1 MHVLPGPAGHNDDD
15 GSLVKTCLGPG
26 LGCNLGHKLLKSSFL
41 FKVVTDSKSEAE
53 PASQSRR
60 LGPRQ
65 PEHSQAVSFAPAL
78 RQSSV
83 FLGRVSLVRRQ
94 CGEGHW
100 GLRPVVRGGQGLGFK
115 LAALVV

>member
-65 PEHSQAVSFAPAL
+65 PEHSQ
-78 RQSSV
+78 
-83 FLGRVSLVRRQ
+83 
-94 CGEGHW
+94 
-100 GLRPVVRGGQGLGFK
+100 LRPPCGTALYSLDGSAWSGVSVVRGTGACGQWSGGGR
-115 LAALVV
+115 A